1 MSSIVRRTPF
11 DFPLWKE
18 ACTPVSPTEFI
29 SSLSARRPA
38 DTRAFN
44 LPVASTFNIHGGI
57 LQFQID
63 ITFATKVC
71 LPSRYEKKGEEEREE
86 D

>member
-1 MSSIVRRTPF
+1 MSSPACVMYMYGDVYGVLAIVRRTPF

-29 SSLSARRPA
+29 SSLSGRRPA

-44 LPVASTFNIHGGI
+44 LPVTLTFNIHGGI
-57 LQFQID
+57 LQFQIS
-63 ITFATKVC
+63 ITFAT
-71 LPSRYEKKGEEEREE
+71 SR
-86 D
+86 